1 MRSARHP
8 LCCKI
13 KHTMERIVFLER
25 KTIDAHFRRPGF
37 DHEWIEYPETTPD
50 QVVDRV
56 RKATIIISNKLSL
69 GESQLSNARDVKL
82 IAIAATGSDCVDLNY
97 CKERGI
103 AVSNVRGYAVNAVP
117 EHALMMILC
126 LRRNLLA
133 YRADVQAGLWNQSK
147 QFCLLTHELHDIRNS
162 TLGIV
167 GYGAIGK
174 AMAGLGESI
183 GMRVLISE
191 HKNEAKIR
199 EGRTSFADTLRQ
211 SDVLTLHCPLTDQT
225 RDLIGSDEFQMMK
238 RSALLINTAR
248 GALVDDAALI
258 DALQNGLIAGA
269 GLDALR
275 EEPPRHG
282 NPLLDLNLPNL
293 IITPHV
299 AWASRE
305 AVQTLADQVIDNL
318 EDFIAGR
325 PQNLLT

>member
-1 MRSARHP
+1 
-8 LCCKI
+8 
-13 KHTMERIVFLER
+13 MERIVFLER
-25 KTIDAHFRRPGF
+25 NTIEAQFRPPSF
-37 DHEWIEYPETTPD
+37 DHEWIEYPETTAN

-56 RKATIIISNKLSL
+56 RDATIIISNKLSL
-69 GESQLSNARDVKL
+69 GESQLAGARKVKL

-97 CKERGI
+97 CKRRDL
-103 AVSNVRGYAVNAVP
+103 AVCDVRGYAVNAVP
-117 EHALMMILC
+117 EHVLMMILA

-133 YRADVQAGLWNQSK
+133 YRADVQDGLWNQSK
-147 QFCLLTHELHDIRNS
+147 QFCLLTHELHDIRHS

-191 HKNEAKIR
+191 RKNAGSVR
-199 EGRTSFADTLRQ
+199 AGRTPFADTLRQ

-225 RDLIGSDEFQMMK
+225 RDLIGPSELQTMK

-248 GALVDDAALI
+248 GALVDDEALI
-258 DALQNGLIAGA
+258 EALQNGVIAGA

-282 NPLLDLNLPNL
+282 SPLLDLNLPNL

-305 AVQTLADQVIDNL
+305 TVQTLANQVIDNI
-318 EDFIAGR
+318 EAFVAGK

>member
-1 MRSARHP
+1 
-8 LCCKI
+8 
-13 KHTMERIVFLER
+13 MERIVFLER
-25 KTIDAHFRRPGF
+25 NTIDAHFRRPDF
-37 DHEWIEYPETTPD
+37 DHEWIEYPETTAD
-50 QVVDRV
+50 QVVDRA
-56 RKATIIISNKLSL
+56 RDATIIISNKLSL
-69 GESQLSNARDVKL
+69 GDSQLSNARDVKL

-97 CKERGI
+97 CKGRGL
-103 AVSNVRGYAVNAVP
+103 AVCNVRGYAVNAVP
-117 EHALMMILC
+117 EHVLMMILA
-126 LRRNLLA
+126 LRRNLFA

-174 AMAGLGESI
+174 AMAGLGESM
-183 GMRVLISE
+183 GMRVLISD
-191 HKNEAKIR
+191 HKNATKVR
-199 EGRTSFADTLRQ
+199 EGRISFEDTLRQ
-211 SDVLTLHCPLTDQT
+211 SDVLTLHCPLTDTT
-225 RDLIGSDEFQMMK
+225 RDLIGPSEFQMMK
-238 RSALLINTAR
+238 RTALLINTAR
-248 GALVDDAALI
+248 GALVDDASLI
-258 DALQNGLIAGA
+258 DALRTGVIAGA

-282 NPLLDLNLPNL
+282 SPLLDLNLPNL

-318 EDFIAGR
+318 EGFIAGR